1 MKPFAP
7 PALVFGLLVPT
18 SGIAQNPGELDPTFA
33 TDGIAITDINDTYED
48 AWNMVVQ
55 PDDRIVVSGMSDEGS
70 LRWVILRYLPD
81 GEPDP
86 SFNGNGYVVLPTFDA
101 HSESVA
107 LQSDGKIVACGG
119 GPGTFA
125 LARLNTDGSID
136 QTFADDGVLLASL
149 DTNEG
154 HCTSIAVDGEDRI
167 VAAGWAST
175 DGGSDLAI
183 FRCLADGSP
192 DPAFGTNGW
201 VTATLAEF
209 TFVWDMAL
217 QPDGKIL
224 VCGGT
229 YTDNVPDIFV
239 ARFTE
244 QGDPDP
250 SFGTDG
256 VSIWDATNDYDEAM
270 AVAVQADGAIVLTAT
285 TSAAQDFLVL
295 RMRANGT
302 PDPTFDSD
310 GIVLTDIDD
319 DSNDASYGIM
329 VQPDQRIVVT
339 GVTSSSFAIARYM
352 PDGSLDASFSNDGMN
367 AVSIEWGCVGGTG
380 VGMQSNGRIIAV
392 GRRWIAKDED
402 IVVYGFMSGMN
413 VGINEP
419 LASSGMT
426 TLRPNPVDGSCV
438 VDLKL
443 EQGERINIRL
453 VDATGRDQLP
463 TKDLGWLSPGEH
475 RCALDLSALATG
487 TYILLVSRGGTVSTT
502 KVLKR

>member
-1 MKPFAP
+1 
-7 PALVFGLLVPT
+7 
-18 SGIAQNPGELDPTFA
+18 
-33 TDGIAITDINDTYED
+33 
-48 AWNMVVQ
+48 
-55 PDDRIVVSGMSDEGS
+55 
-70 LRWVILRYLPD
+70 
-81 GEPDP
+81 
-86 SFNGNGYVVLPTFDA
+86 
-101 HSESVA
+101 
-107 LQSDGKIVACGG
+107 
-119 GPGTFA
+119 
-125 LARLNTDGSID
+125 
-136 QTFADDGVLLASL
+136 
-149 DTNEG
+149 
-154 HCTSIAVDGEDRI
+154 
-167 VAAGWAST
+167 
-175 DGGSDLAI
+175 
-183 FRCLADGSP
+183 
-192 DPAFGTNGW
+192 
-201 VTATLAEF
+201 
-209 TFVWDMAL
+209 
-217 QPDGKIL
+217 
-224 VCGGT
+224 
-229 YTDNVPDIFV
+229 
-239 ARFTE
+239 
-244 QGDPDP
+244 
-250 SFGTDG
+250 
-256 VSIWDATNDYDEAM
+256 
-270 AVAVQADGAIVLTAT
+270 
-285 TSAAQDFLVL
+285 
-295 RMRANGT
+295 
-302 PDPTFDSD
+302 
-310 GIVLTDIDD
+310 
-319 DSNDASYGIM
+319 M